1 MLIGISI
8 VLIVLLICSF
18 RLLLKQSK
26 KPTGFLGILMMRLW
40 NTIYL
45 PLVKWTTTK
54 IELPDHSTI
63 LDIGV
68 GNGISNAYLLEQRNT
83 RSVTGIDIS
92 EVAISQAKR
101 NYSDKML
108 HFEKMDIHDLT
119 FDSETFDLVT
129 AFQTHFHWDDLEQA
143 LHEIYRVLKQ
153 DGAVIFACE
162 SAKINYFLPKLKKST
177 DFQKYMSQFGFSMT
191 SQSTTDQWIMYTFK
205 KIK

>member
-1 MLIGISI
+1 
-8 VLIVLLICSF
+8 
-18 RLLLKQSK
+18 
-26 KPTGFLGILMMRLW
+26 MMRLW

-153 DGAVIFACE
+153 DGAVIFAKIK
-162 SAKINYFLPKLKKST
+162 KIN
-177 DFQKYMSQFGFSMT
+177 
-191 SQSTTDQWIMYTFK
+191 
-205 KIK
+205 